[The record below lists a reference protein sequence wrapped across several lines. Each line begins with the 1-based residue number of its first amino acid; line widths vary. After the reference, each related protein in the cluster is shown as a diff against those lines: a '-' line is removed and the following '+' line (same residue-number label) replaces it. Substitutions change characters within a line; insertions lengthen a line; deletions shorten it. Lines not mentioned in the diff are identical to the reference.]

1 MKTLLHVCCAPCA
14 NQCIEVLRTD
24 KFEVSGFWYNPNIH
38 PFTEYRARRNC
49 LRDYAQTI
57 ELPVIEKNDY
67 ARVAIVGY
75 AASSL
80 GRKRGDIVAPRVAR
94 YHDCQIPG
102 DFVPELTDPH
112 PLLGHDDAVILTG
125 DSFVDDKI
133 IPQAMQ
139 RLGVES
145 ALFDMEATAICQCA
159 EIFDLPVVVVKMVSD
174 IPEEGDTEHSYDEFV
189 DSHSD
194 FGVFVDYLEKL
205 K

>member
-1 MKTLLHVCCAPCA
+1 MNYLVITPTSREYHNMLSALEGRQTQNSYTV
-14 NQCIEVLRTD
+14 VR
-24 KFEVSGFWYNPNIH
+24 SGVGKALAAVN
-38 PFTEYRARRNC
+38 TA
-49 LRDYAQTI
+49 LA
-57 ELPVIEKNDY
+57 IEKNDY
-67 ARVAIVGY
+67 ARVAVVGY

>member
-1 MKTLLHVCCAPCA
+1 MNYLVITPTYREYHNMTAALEGRTTQNRYTVVRCGVGKALAAA
-14 NQCIEVLRTD
+14 NSALAISQ
-24 KFEVSGFWYNPNIH
+24 
-38 PFTEYRARRNC
+38 
-49 LRDYAQTI
+49 
-57 ELPVIEKNDY
+57 NDF
-67 ARVAIVGY
+67 ARVAVVGY

-80 GRKRGDIVAPRVAR
+80 GRERGDIVAPRVAR
-94 YHDCQIPG
+94 YHDCRIPG

-125 DSFVDDKI
+125 DSFVDGEI
-133 IPQAMQ
+133 ISQAMQ

-145 ALFDMEATAICQCA
+145 ALFDMEATAICQAA

-174 IPEEGDTEHSYDEFV
+174 VPEEGDTEHSYDEFV

-194 FGVFVDYLEKL
+194 FGVFVDYLESL

>member
-1 MKTLLHVCCAPCA
+1 MNYLVITPTSREYHNMLSALEGRQTQNHYTV
-14 NQCIEVLRTD
+14 VR
-24 KFEVSGFWYNPNIH
+24 SGVGKALAAVN
-38 PFTEYRARRNC
+38 TA
-49 LRDYAQTI
+49 LA
-57 ELPVIEKNDY
+57 IEKNDY